1 LVEKFVECKL
11 ALRADV
17 TDRLK
22 VIVPLK
28 SRKRPP
34 GVGAEVASE
43 GWVVKVTLV
52 FEILLEGYY
61 IVPLCAV

>member
-28 SRKRPP
+28 SGERPP
-34 GVGAEVASE
+34 GVGTEVA
-43 GWVVKVTLV
+43 GDVRIVKVALV
-52 FEILLEGYY
+52 L
-61 IVPLCAV
+61 